1 MEEHH
6 FNPFPGL
13 RPFEEDEEHLFFGRE
28 NQIDQLSSK
37 LSQNHFLA
45 VIGAS
50 GSGKSSLVKSGL
62 IPVLHSGLCSG
73 VGHGWR
79 IGVFRPGNNPIKNL
93 TDCFFSEELLGNS
106 PTSDQESLRPIVET
120 SLRRSDYGLKNVHEQ
135 LLSNFEENILI
146 VVDQFEELFRFSSS
160 EKQSNSV
167 KREADAF
174 INLLLRATENKS
186 KKLYIAITMRS
197 DFLGDCTAFRGLPE
211 AINKGQY
218 LIPRMSREERKLAI
232 TGPVAVAGVKI
243 APRLVTKL
251 LNDVGESPDHLPIL
265 QHSLMRTFN
274 EWSNTS
280 GSDHPLDLAQYEAI
294 GTMSSALSLHAEEAL
309 AKLKE
314 SQLKI
319 CEGLFKALTEKGE
332 NARGVRRPTK
342 LSSICSIID
351 EPIDKV
357 IEVIE
362 VFRDPKVSFLMPP
375 FDVELNED
383 SIIDISHESLMRVW
397 KRLINWVNEE
407 LESAEIYLRLS
418 DAATFHLEGKSALWR
433 DPELQLAL
441 NWKHQ
446 NQPNKNWAERYNLF
460 YDQVIS
466 FLQQSLEQKE
476 KAEQDQLKKEKASK
490 RRTRLF
496 LFFISIGFVFSSV
509 FAYKSYLSKQKAESA
524 EKKSLILKDKAE
536 GAAREAKTA
545 SELAVKNERKAN
557 EQSLLAIKNEANA
570 IKQKDIAEEQRII
583 ANKNERK
590 ALFQKNIAQ
599 NEKRIA
605 DSAKELAE
613 KQRLLAVENETK
625 AISAERKANK
635 LKNIEQAKRWIVLAD
650 KFVNIDPQFSAK
662 LVLNAYD
669 TLLNKG
675 IGLQNTSLYNV
686 LNRVVQKLRSE
697 NHFSKTLK
705 NNSNFRTS
713 IADGNIV
720 YMSSGS
726 GEFKTFDTQLKT
738 STVIDNFPN
747 SFHSRVMAI
756 SKKTKILAFGNVNG
770 ELIFRNIEELN
781 KAIKVNGKSRLRVHN
796 GAIKDICFFD
806 DSNLVTVGFDS
817 CLREVNFFSGE
828 INVLNESNRSS
839 RLWSMTKS
847 TNGLIVSNEN
857 NELLFYKNQNSKWIF
872 SALDKLDIKKGI
884 ITTIEYIPSNEM
896 LAIGTSEGEFLFYDP
911 VQKAIVF
918 RDRKTHLSLISSIDK
933 LDNLILTS
941 SHDKKVVVWNFL
953 KPTVY
958 NWQKSY
964 SFHKQEVYNASFIS
978 PEEVISLG
986 KKEMNVWTFSLEK
999 IYNEI
1004 KGIMKNDVNFSDEQ
1018 IEKHELFLKAE

>member
-1 MEEHH
+1 MVKQHL
-6 FNPFPGL
+6 NPFPGL

-37 LSQNHFLA
+37 LIQYHFLA

-62 IPVLHSGLCSG
+62 IPVLHSGLCGG

-79 IGVFRPGNNPIKNL
+79 IGVFRPGNSPIKNL
-93 TDCFFSEELLGNS
+93 TDCFFSDELLGNTPS
-106 PTSDQESLRPIVET
+106 LNQESLRPIVET
-120 SLRRSDYGLKNVHEQ
+120 SLRRSDYGLKNIHEQ

-146 VVDQFEELFRFSSS
+146 VVDQFEELFRFSNA

-211 AINKGQY
+211 AINMGQY

-243 APRLVTKL
+243 TPRLVTKL

-274 EWSNTS
+274 EWSNN
-280 GSDHPLDLAQYEAI
+280 SDFDQPLDLAHYEAI

-309 AKLKE
+309 VKLKAP
-314 SQLKI
+314 QLKI
-319 CEGLFKALTEKGE
+319 CEGLFKTLTEKGE
-332 NARGVRRPTK
+332 NGRGVRRPTK
-342 LSSICSIID
+342 LSSIGSIID
-351 EPIDKV
+351 QPIDKV
-357 IEVIE
+357 VEVIE

-375 FDVELNED
+375 SDVELSGN

-418 DAATFHLEGKSALWR
+418 DAAIFHLEGKSALWR

-446 NQPNKNWAERYNLF
+446 NQPNKNWAERHNLI
-460 YDQVIS
+460 YDQVIN
-466 FLQQSLEQKE
+466 FLQQSLDQKE
-476 KAEQDQLKKEKASK
+476 KAEKELLKKEKATK
-490 RRTRLF
+490 RRTRIF

-509 FAYKSYLSKQKAESA
+509 FAYQSYLSKQKAESA
-524 EKKSLILKDKAE
+524 EKKSLILKNKAE
-536 GAAREAKTA
+536 VAAKEAKIA

-557 EQSLLAIKNEANA
+557 EKSLLAIKNEAYA
-570 IKQKDIAEEQRII
+570 IKQKDIAEKQRAI

-590 ALFQKNIAQ
+590 ALFQKKIAQ

-613 KQRLLAVENETK
+613 EQRLLAVENERK

-635 LKNIEQAKRWIVLAD
+635 LKNIEQAKRWIALAD
-650 KFVNIDPQFSAK
+650 KFINIDPQFSAK

-669 TLLNKG
+669 TLLNYG
-675 IGLQNTSLYNV
+675 IILQNTSLYNT
-686 LNRVVQKLRSE
+686 LNRVVQKLRRE
-697 NHFSKTLK
+697 NHFSNKLK

-713 IADGNIV
+713 VADGNIV

-738 STVIDNFPN
+738 CTAIDNFPN
-747 SFHSRVMAI
+747 SFHSRVIAI
-756 SKKTKILAFGNVNG
+756 SKKNNTLAIGNVNG
-770 ELIFRNIEELN
+770 ELIFKNIEDLH
-781 KAIKVNGKSRLRVHN
+781 KTIKVNGKSRLRVHN
-796 GAIKDICFFD
+796 GTIKDICFLD

-817 CLREVNFFSGE
+817 CIRKVNFLSGA
-828 INVLNESNRSS
+828 INVLNEFNRSS
-839 RLWSMTKS
+839 RLWSMTRS
-847 TNGLIVSNEN
+847 TNGLIISNEN
-857 NELLFYKNQNSKWIF
+857 NELLFYKKQNLKWIF
-872 SALDKLDIKKGI
+872 SAIDKLDIKRGI
-884 ITTIEYIPSNEM
+884 ITVIEFIPSNGM

-911 VQKAIVF
+911 VQKSIVF
-918 RDRKTHLSLISSIDK
+918 RDRKTHSSLITSIDK
-933 LDNLILTS
+933 QNNLILTS

-958 NWQKSY
+958 HWQRSY

-986 KKEMNVWTFSLEK
+986 KKEMNIWTFSLEK
-999 IYNEI
+999 IYDEI
-1004 KGIMKNDVNFSDEQ
+1004 KGIIKNDANFSDEQ
-1018 IEKHELFLKAE
+1018 IEKHELFLRAE